1 MDGLDLHWVK
11 EIKVS
16 TIAWKEVYT
25 WRKIIVTTDNDRVFT
40 INLFGKPEN
49 LKLEVGE

>member
-11 EIKVS
+11 GIKVS
-16 TIAWKEVYT
+16 TIAEKETYT
-25 WRKIIVTTDNDRVFT
+25 WRKIIVTTDKDRIFT

-49 LKLEVGE
+49 LKLEVQE